1 MLEVTE
7 KAAALL
13 KAAKSAQGAS
23 DNAGIRIQ
31 RAAVPDRRDALA
43 IGFAL
48 SDGPQPGDDATEQH
62 GLRLFIES
70 ALVAPLDGRT
80 LDVSEINELPELVF
94 R

>member
-23 DNAGIRIQ
+23 SDAGIRIQ
-31 RAAVPDRRDALA
+31 RASVPERNDAIA
-43 IGFAL
+43 IGFAV
-48 SDGPQPGDDATEQH
+48 SDEPQAGDNAVEQH
-62 GLRLFIES
+62 GLLFIEP
-70 ALVAPLDGRT
+70 ALVAALDGRT
-80 LDVSEINELPELVF
+80 LDVSEGEQSPELVF